1 MSPRIATVF
10 MATGVQGS
18 SAIRALL
25 KDGTFTLRA
34 VTRNANSEAARAL
47 GCEVVE
53 ATFGDKDAIKK
64 AVTGAECV
72 FLVTMPF
79 AELSEVN
86 QGKNVIDACKEAGVK
101 FVAFSTLPSVNDI
114 SGGKYTH
121 AIHFDEKAKVQKY
134 LEASG
139 IACASIC
146 PGSFL
151 ENIHRGMLGCP
162 FTKTDTGYEL
172 TTRER
177 PGSSSIKT
185 WTGHDMGPAVA
196 ALFTQYATRSAE
208 IDKKTFVLGSQKATT
223 EETAAELAKGLGAPV
238 TVKHLGAMGVFPVDD
253 MYDFSAEF
261 EWFPGVEVPD
271 KRLEALGVK
280 VGSIEEFARTELKKH
295 IGA

>member
-10 MATGVQGS
+10 GATGVQGS
-18 SAIRALL
+18 SVIRALL
-25 KDGTFTLRA
+25 KDGFFTPRA

-53 ATFGDKDAIKK
+53 ASYGDKDALKK

-79 AELSEVN
+79 TELPEVD
-86 QGKNVIDACKEAGVK
+86 QGKNVIDACMMAGVK
-101 FVAFSTLPSVNDI
+101 FAAFSSLPNVREM

-121 AIHFDEKAKVQKY
+121 VNHFDDKAEIKKY

-151 ENIHRGMLGCP
+151 ENIHRGYLGCP

-172 TTRER
+172 ITRER
-177 PGSSSIKT
+177 PGSSVIQT

-196 ALFTQYATRSAE
+196 AVFAQYTTRPAE
-208 IDKKTFVLGSQKATT
+208 IDHKAFVLGSRRATA
-223 EETAAELAKGLGAPV
+223 EETAAELAKGLGVPV
-238 TVKHLGAMGVFPVDD
+238 TVKHLGAMGFPAVDE
-253 MYDFSAEF
+253 MYDFSAEY

-280 VGSIEEFARTELKKH
+280 VETIEEFARTELKKH